1 MTWMGKKNT
10 LKHLGTLHGK
20 GTLAPAAG
28 GDAYGPVSYEID
40 GYLEREVRTGTG
52 EIEGDAGM
60 LARAFAAEGGLVLQL
75 EKGGQLAIKLDDPAG
90 EAVASVTVPA
100 DFPA

>member
-28 GDAYGPVSYEID
+28 GAAYGSVRYEID
-40 GYLEREVRTGTG
+40 GYLEREVRTGNG
-52 EIEGDAGM
+52 EIEGDAAM
-60 LARAFAAEGGLVLQL
+60 LARAFADGGVILRL
-75 EKGGQLAIKLDDPAG
+75 EKGGQLDIKLDDPAG
-90 EAVASVTVPA
+90 EPVAAVTIPSN
-100 DFPA
+100 FPT

>member
-20 GTLAPAAG
+20 GTLVPAAG
-28 GDAYGPVSYEID
+28 GEAYGPVRYEID

-52 EIEGDAGM
+52 DVEGDADM
-60 LARAFAAEGGLVLQL
+60 LARAYADGNVVLVL
-75 EKGGQLAIKLDDPAG
+75 EKGIRLDIRLDDPAG
-90 EAVASVTVPA
+90 EPVAAIAVPSN
-100 DFPA
+100 FPV